1 MDTVGYIVFLS
12 GMVMAGYLGFNGS
25 EVIIAIIPIAIIA
38 IGSLLMQT
46 KDGKLF
52 NLYYRESKGLEN
64 HWLGIKYLISLF
76 SIAIIFPGGI
86 FAIAIFYVARIF
98 S

>member
-1 MDTVGYIVFLS
+1 MDTIGYIIFLV
-12 GMVMAGYLGFNGS
+12 GMAVAGYFGFTGN
-25 EVIIAIIPIAIIA
+25 EVVTVSVPILMIAL
-38 IGSLLMQT
+38 GSLLMQT

-64 HWLGIKYLISLF
+64 HWPGIKYLLSLF
-76 SIAIIFPGGI
+76 LMALIFPGGI
-86 FAIAIFYVARIF
+86 IAIAIFYAARIF